1 MKLCGEKIVVF
12 DMDQTLGCF
21 EEIGMFWDALNK
33 IKERDENHF
42 FEVMDLFPEFLR
54 PKILTILKSIL
65 IKKSQG
71 KCSKIMIY
79 TNNNGPKT
87 WSQMIANYFEHKLG
101 EKVFI
106 VISAFKFNN
115 NIVETCRTCETKNTT
130 DLLRCANV
138 SPETKICFFDDQ
150 LHPSMKHDNVYY
162 INIKPF
168 HYSFSFKTMTERYS
182 KKYIDDNKQP
192 QFIDFIIKYMSKFRY
207 IVTHKMPDETT
218 VDEVVGKQMMLH
230 VNKFFS
236 ETTHSK
242 TLSNRKYSVR
252 KSRKR

>member
-1 MKLCGEKIVVF
+1 MLYLFSLNSMKLCGEKIVVF

-106 VISAFKFNN
+106 VIFCDVPMF
-115 NIVETCRTCETKNTT
+115 
-130 DLLRCANV
+130 LLRLKSV
-138 SPETKICFFDDQ
+138 F
-150 LHPSMKHDNVYY
+150 L
-162 INIKPF
+162 
-168 HYSFSFKTMTERYS
+168 MT
-182 KKYIDDNKQP
+182 N
-192 QFIDFIIKYMSKFRY
+192 F
-207 IVTHKMPDETT
+207 
-218 VDEVVGKQMMLH
+218 
-230 VNKFFS
+230 
-236 ETTHSK
+236 
-242 TLSNRKYSVR
+242 TLQ
-252 KSRKR
+252 